1 MINTNHGTVS
11 YADNVPAL
19 PSGSLVAYT
28 IPNANISVIKPGD
41 YSVTVTAI
49 NCAGRQPT
57 LQIVQCMGLCT
68 IVYLHTIP
76 MFLREYLPDHA
87 ITVIDPSGRLYVGG
101 PSGRLH
107 VGVHQ
112 LSCM

>member
-1 MINTNHGTVS
+1 MCTGNTIKSATIQVDLSPIGGIPTSYMINTTSGTAS
-11 YADNVPAL
+11 YAVNVPAL

-41 YSVTVTAI
+41 YSITVTAI

-57 LQIVQCMGLCT
+57 S
-68 IVYLHTIP
+68 
-76 MFLREYLPDHA
+76 EYLPDHA
-87 ITVIDPSGRLYVGG
+87 ITVIDPSVRQY
-101 PSGRLH
+101 

-112 LSCM
+112 LGCM